1 MVYNRFRNVSVCVLD
16 EIVLEGGHIPVSI
29 YSFSRAES
37 TPPARG
43 APRLLYI
50 TQDQYS
56 PGWNSSLHT
65 HGCAEL
71 FFITDGHGRF
81 RTQTEEFPVAIR
93 DLILINN
100 NVPHTELSQLDNP
113 LEYIV
118 LGVDGPAPMT
128 GASGYAMIHLH
139 RGWEPLMSCLE
150 LMLLEAREAQPDYE
164 QACGALLS
172 VVLVQLARQEE
183 VTLSQEPSGP
193 RTSRECDLV
202 RRYIDNH
209 FKENLTLDQL
219 AQLAHL
225 NKYYLAHTF
234 RREFGVSPIN
244 YLISRRIEESRFLL
258 RETDHTLSLIS
269 QMLGFSSLSYFSQC
283 FRRVE
288 GISPMEYRRRNR

>member
-1 MVYNRFRNVSVCVLD
+1 MFD
-16 EIVLEGGHIPVSI
+16 EIALEGGHIPLSI
-29 YSFSRAES
+29 YSFSRAGS

-50 TQDQYS
+50 TQDHYS
-56 PGWNSSLHT
+56 EGWNSNLHT
-65 HGCAEL
+65 HGCTEL

-81 RTQTEEFPVAIR
+81 RTQAVEFPVSIR
-93 DLILINN
+93 DLILISN
-100 NVPHTELSQLDNP
+100 NVPHTELSQLDSP

-118 LGVDGPAPMT
+118 LGVDGLGTMT
-128 GASGYAMIHLH
+128 GASGYAMLHLH
-139 RGWEPLMSCLE
+139 SGWEALMSCLE
-150 LMLLEAREAQPDYE
+150 LMLQEARELQPGYE
-164 QACGALLS
+164 QVCAALLS
-172 VVLVQLARQEE
+172 VVLLRLSRQEG
-183 VTLSQEPSGP
+183 VALSEEPSGP
-193 RTSRECDLV
+193 RISRECDLV

-209 FKENLTLDQL
+209 FKEDLTLDQL

-258 RETDHTLSLIS
+258 RETDHTLTLIS

-288 GISPMEYRRRNR
+288 GISPMEYRKRNR

>member
-1 MVYNRFRNVSVCVLD
+1 MAT
-16 EIVLEGGHIPVSI
+16 
-29 YSFSRAES
+29 YSLSRAEPAPPVRG
-37 TPPARG
+37 TPRM
-43 APRLLYI
+43 LYI

-56 PGWNSSLHT
+56 EDWNSNLHT

-81 RTQTEEFPVAIR
+81 RTQSEEFPVAIR
-93 DLILINN
+93 DLIIINN
-100 NVPHTELSQLDNP
+100 NVPHTELSQADNP
-113 LEYIV
+113 MEYIV
-118 LGVDGPAPMT
+118 LGVEGLEAMAGADGYTML
-128 GASGYAMIHLH
+128 HLH
-139 RGWEPLMSCLE
+139 HGWEE
-150 LMLLEAREAQPDYE
+150 LMACLDLILREARAALPGYE

-172 VVLVQLARQEE
+172 VVLIRLGRQEE
-183 VTLSQEPSGP
+183 VALSGEPAGP

-209 FKENLTLDQL
+209 FKESLTLEQL

-234 RREFGVSPIN
+234 RREFGTSPIN

-258 RETDHTLSLIS
+258 RETDHTLSLIA

-288 GISPMEYRRRNR
+288 GINPMEYRRQNR